1 MARRNL
7 EALIAPCDGIKLVS
21 TDVFDTL
28 LLRRGRSERSR
39 ILEGERRFARS
50 LAERGWV
57 LPVDILVQ
65 ARLQAQKLAFRA
77 LNIGGG
83 GGEVRIID
91 IFARQLRVLGLPED
105 LAGERLD
112 IEVDVEKTSLIANEA
127 LGAVLRRRGD
137 LRVVAVS
144 DTTLPAGR
152 VAELIEHF
160 HGAGLVHKVYSSADE
175 GKSKRHGG
183 LFLSVAASE
192 GVSPEQMR
200 HIGDDE
206 IADHRVPAAM
216 GIATWHVPRSRMRR
230 CLSLADG
237 GVTEA
242 KRQLR
247 RRTRAAGGSRL
258 APQDAVSFGR
268 DVLGPIVVQFCL
280 LIWLYADQAS
290 ATDRTALL
298 FCARGG
304 IGIREAFERVLDRL
318 GIPLAAKQD
327 NIMISRLV
335 AARAAVMAES
345 EAALE
350 ELGREFR
357 GSSFA
362 DVAEALGGRAY
373 DLPDAWHQPFDPK
386 VLFALLAAVSGKVV
400 RSDIHEQNALFA
412 RHLRQVA
419 DGANRIVLCDT
430 GLYGSTQRLLAA
442 GFPDLAIETVQF
454 ARANYKRHSEDH
466 FPRVVGL
473 LVEQNLYNPFKAETC
488 ILRYWQLI
496 ESLFEPAIPSV
507 RLFREGDAGEVVA
520 NSGSIAHGAL
530 DASAGNPLLTGVL
543 RYIDGMPR
551 RGGGAI
557 ALCDAEIA
565 WRRLKQAITRPTAA
579 DVGCLEIG
587 VRSVDFGRSGV
598 VRALDADRDASF
610 MERLRSIKTQLW
622 REGAI
627 VREFPRLKP
636 ALLAML
642 ESVHALRFSGHLLR

>member
-7 EALIAPCDGIKLVS
+7 EGLVAPCDGIKLVS

-28 LLRRGRSERSR
+28 LLRRGKSERSR

-50 LAERGWV
+50 LADRGLV

-83 GGEVRIID
+83 GGEVRIMD
-91 IFARQLRVLGLPED
+91 IFARQLRVLGLPES

-127 LGAVLRRRGD
+127 LAAILRRRGD
-137 LRVVAVS
+137 LRVVAIS
-144 DTTLPAGR
+144 DTTLPAGK
-152 VAELIEHF
+152 VAELIDHF
-160 HGAGLVHKVYSSADE
+160 HGAGLVHRVYSSADE
-175 GKSKRHGG
+175 GKSKRHGE

-192 GVSPEQMR
+192 GVSLGQMR

-206 IADHRVPAAM
+206 TADHRVPSAM
-216 GIATWHVPRSRMRR
+216 GIATWHVPRGRMRR
-230 CLSLADG
+230 SLSLADG
-237 GVTEA
+237 GWTEA
-242 KRQLR
+242 KRQVR
-247 RRTRAAGGSRL
+247 RKMRAAGGSRM
-258 APQDAVSFGR
+258 APRDAESFGR

-290 ATDRTALL
+290 ATARTALL

-304 IGIREAFERVLDRL
+304 IGIRQAFERVLERL
-318 GIPLAAKQD
+318 GLPLTASRD

-335 AARAAVMAES
+335 AARAAVMVRS

-350 ELGREFR
+350 ELSREFR

-362 DVAEALGGRAY
+362 DVAQALGGQTY
-373 DLPDAWHQPFDPK
+373 DLPDAWHQPFDAK
-386 VLFALLAAVSGKVV
+386 RLFAMLSAAPGRDV
-400 RSDIHEQNALFA
+400 RSDIQKQNALFA
-412 RHLRQVA
+412 RHMHQIA
-419 DGANRIVLCDT
+419 DGASRIVLCDT

-442 GFPDLAIETVQF
+442 GFPDLGIETVQF
-454 ARANYKRHSEDH
+454 ARANYKRHNEDH

-473 LVEQNLYNPFKAETC
+473 LVEQNLYNPFKTETC

-507 RLFREGDAGEVVA
+507 RLFHESPAGEVVA
-520 NSGSIAHGAL
+520 NSGNIAYGAL
-530 DASAGNPLLTGVL
+530 DPSAGNRLLTGVL
-543 RYIDGMPR
+543 RYIGDMPR
-551 RGGGAI
+551 DGGGAV
-557 ALCDAEIA
+557 ALRDAEIA
-565 WRRLKQAITRPTAA
+565 WRRLKQAITRPTEA
-579 DVGCLEIG
+579 DVGCLEVG
-587 VRSVDFGRSGV
+587 VRSVDFGRSGA
-598 VRALDADRDASF
+598 VRVLDAGGDVTFTR
-610 MERLRSIKTQLW
+610 RLRSIKSQLW

-627 VREFPRLKP
+627 VREFPLLKP

-642 ESVHALRFSGHLLR
+642 ESVHALRFSGRLLR